1 MDWKTQKVLVAGS
14 GKSGIGA
21 TDLLKKVGAEVIIY
35 DGNDKLKEEDV
46 LNKLEN
52 KEDVK
57 VILGEL
63 EDSVIN
69 EIDMMVLSPGI
80 AIDAPFVLRVKEAG
94 VPIWGEIELAYV
106 IGKGKLA
113 AITGTNGKTTTTA
126 LVGEIMANY
135 YDKVDVVGNIGN
147 PYTTTAFDSTD
158 DTVTVAEISSFQ
170 LETIHT
176 FKPDVSAVLNITPD
190 HLNRHY
196 TMECYTDVKMSI
208 AKNQDSNQ
216 PIVLNYEDPILR
228 EYAGKLTNR
237 IIWFSSKQKVNPGV
251 YLEGKNIIYADGKK
265 ETFVTTT
272 EDTTLVGIHN
282 VENIMAAIIGSPTRY
297 IQGKGEMKNLCSYAD
312 KFGKNLF
319 ILTSA
324 SGRKRVEPAI
334 DEGNK
339 DSNLVYDVFNG
350 ECCMTE
356 INRIIKIV
364 EEAGSDV
371 IIGIGGGKIH
381 DTSKAVAY
389 YTKKPVIIVPTI
401 ASTDAPCSALSV
413 IYTDEGVFEKYLFL
427 PSSPDMVM
435 VDTDIVCKA
444 PVRLLISGMGDALAT
459 YFEARACKRSD
470 ASNCVGGKC
479 TLAAMNLAQL
489 CYDTLMENGV
499 QAMIAA
505 KEGICTKAVENVIE
519 ANTYLSG
526 IGFESGGLAGAH
538 AIHNGFTAIP
548 ETHKMYHGEKVA
560 FGTLVQL
567 VLEDAGE
574 DEIMEVIDFCSE
586 IGLPVTLKGLGI
598 EEVKPEQ
605 IMEVARLACAPDD
618 TMGNMPFDVEP
629 EDL

>member
-21 TDLLKKVGAEVIIY
+21 TNLLKKVGAEVIIY

-80 AIDAPFVLRVKEAG
+80 AIDAPFVLRVKESG

-147 PYTTTAFDSTD
+147 PYTTTAFESTD

-282 VENIMAAIIGSPTRY
+282 VENIMAAIDISINMDVPVDIIRETIR
-297 IQGKGEMKNLCSYAD
+297 
-312 KFGKNLF
+312 KFKAVPHR
-319 ILTSA
+319 IEY
-324 SGRKRVEPAI
+324 VE
-334 DEGNK
+334 
-339 DSNLVYDVFNG
+339 
-350 ECCMTE
+350 T
-356 INRIIKIV
+356 IN
-364 EEAGSDV
+364 DV
-371 IIGIGGGKIH
+371 IYYN
-381 DTSKAVAY
+381 DSKGTNTDASIKA
-389 YTKKPVIIVPTI
+389 IEAMSRPTI
-401 ASTDAPCSALSV
+401 LIAGGYDKKVSFDDWAEAFGDKVKCLVLLGQTAEQIADTVKKHGFTNIIFTESLKEAV
-413 IYTDEGVFEKYLFL
+413 DECAKNAK
-427 PSSPDMVM
+427 P
-435 VDTDIVCKA
+435 
-444 PVRLLISGMGDALAT
+444 GDAVL
-459 YFEARACKRSD
+459 
-470 ASNCVGGKC
+470 
-479 TLAAMNLAQL
+479 
-489 CYDTLMENGV
+489 
-499 QAMIAA
+499 
-505 KEGICTKAVENVIE
+505 
-519 ANTYLSG
+519 LS
-526 IGFESGGLAGAH
+526 
-538 AIHNGFTAIP
+538 P
-548 ETHKMYHGEKVA
+548 
-560 FGTLVQL
+560 
-567 VLEDAGE
+567 
-574 DEIMEVIDFCSE
+574 
-586 IGLPVTLKGLGI
+586 
-598 EEVKPEQ
+598 
-605 IMEVARLACAPDD
+605 ACASWG
-618 TMGNMPFDVEP
+618 MFDNYEQRGDMFKEYVRAMCEK
-629 EDL
+629 

>member
-21 TDLLKKVGAEVIIY
+21 TNLLKKVGAEVIIY

-176 FKPDVSAVLNITPD
+176 FKPDISAVLNITPD

-251 YLEGKNIIYADGKK
+251 YLEGNRIEYVETINDVIYYNDSKGTNTDASIKAIEAMSRPTILIAGGYDKKVSFDDWAEAFGDKVKCLVLLGQTAEQIADTVKKHGFTNIIFTESLK
-265 ETFVTTT
+265 EAVD
-272 EDTTLVGIHN
+272 EC
-282 VENIMAAIIGSPTRY
+282 A
-297 IQGKGEMKNLCSYAD
+297 KNA
-312 KFGKNLF
+312 
-319 ILTSA
+319 
-324 SGRKRVEPAI
+324 
-334 DEGNK
+334 
-339 DSNLVYDVFNG
+339 
-350 ECCMTE
+350 
-356 INRIIKIV
+356 
-364 EEAGSDV
+364 
-371 IIGIGGGKIH
+371 
-381 DTSKAVAY
+381 
-389 YTKKPVIIVPTI
+389 KP
-401 ASTDAPCSALSV
+401 
-413 IYTDEGVFEKYLFL
+413 
-427 PSSPDMVM
+427 
-435 VDTDIVCKA
+435 
-444 PVRLLISGMGDALAT
+444 GDAVL
-459 YFEARACKRSD
+459 
-470 ASNCVGGKC
+470 
-479 TLAAMNLAQL
+479 
-489 CYDTLMENGV
+489 
-499 QAMIAA
+499 
-505 KEGICTKAVENVIE
+505 
-519 ANTYLSG
+519 LS
-526 IGFESGGLAGAH
+526 
-538 AIHNGFTAIP
+538 P
-548 ETHKMYHGEKVA
+548 
-560 FGTLVQL
+560 
-567 VLEDAGE
+567 
-574 DEIMEVIDFCSE
+574 
-586 IGLPVTLKGLGI
+586 
-598 EEVKPEQ
+598 
-605 IMEVARLACAPDD
+605 ACASWG
-618 TMGNMPFDVEP
+618 MFDNYEQRGDMFKEYVRAMCEK
-629 EDL
+629 

>member
-69 EIDMMVLSPGI
+69 EIDIMVLSPGI

-282 VENIMAAIIGSPTRY
+282 VENIMAAIAISINMDVPVDIIRETIR
-297 IQGKGEMKNLCSYAD
+297 
-312 KFGKNLF
+312 KFKAVPHR
-319 ILTSA
+319 IEY
-324 SGRKRVEPAI
+324 VE
-334 DEGNK
+334 
-339 DSNLVYDVFNG
+339 
-350 ECCMTE
+350 T
-356 INRIIKIV
+356 IN
-364 EEAGSDV
+364 DV
-371 IIGIGGGKIH
+371 IYYN
-381 DTSKAVAY
+381 DSKG
-389 YTKKPVIIVPTI
+389 TN
-401 ASTDAPCSALSV
+401 TDASIKAIEAMSRPTTLIAGGYDKKVSFDDWAEAFGDKVKCLVLLGQTAEQIADTVKKHGFTNIIFTESLKEAV
-413 IYTDEGVFEKYLFL
+413 DECAKNAK
-427 PSSPDMVM
+427 P
-435 VDTDIVCKA
+435 
-444 PVRLLISGMGDALAT
+444 GDAVL
-459 YFEARACKRSD
+459 
-470 ASNCVGGKC
+470 
-479 TLAAMNLAQL
+479 
-489 CYDTLMENGV
+489 
-499 QAMIAA
+499 
-505 KEGICTKAVENVIE
+505 
-519 ANTYLSG
+519 LS
-526 IGFESGGLAGAH
+526 
-538 AIHNGFTAIP
+538 P
-548 ETHKMYHGEKVA
+548 
-560 FGTLVQL
+560 
-567 VLEDAGE
+567 
-574 DEIMEVIDFCSE
+574 
-586 IGLPVTLKGLGI
+586 
-598 EEVKPEQ
+598 
-605 IMEVARLACAPDD
+605 ACASWG
-618 TMGNMPFDVEP
+618 MFDNYEQRGDMFKEYVRAMCEK
-629 EDL
+629 

>member
-113 AITGTNGKTTTTA
+113 AITGTNGKTNTTA

-282 VENIMAAIIGSPTRY
+282 VENIMAAIAISINMDVPVDIIRETIR
-297 IQGKGEMKNLCSYAD
+297 
-312 KFGKNLF
+312 KFKAVPHR
-319 ILTSA
+319 IEY
-324 SGRKRVEPAI
+324 VE
-334 DEGNK
+334 
-339 DSNLVYDVFNG
+339 
-350 ECCMTE
+350 T
-356 INRIIKIV
+356 IN
-364 EEAGSDV
+364 DV
-371 IIGIGGGKIH
+371 IYYN
-381 DTSKAVAY
+381 DSKGTNTDASIKA
-389 YTKKPVIIVPTI
+389 IEAMSRPTI
-401 ASTDAPCSALSV
+401 LIAGGYDKKVSFDDWAEAFGDKVKCLVLLGQTAEQIADTVKKHGFTNIIFTESLKEAV
-413 IYTDEGVFEKYLFL
+413 DECAKNAK
-427 PSSPDMVM
+427 P
-435 VDTDIVCKA
+435 
-444 PVRLLISGMGDALAT
+444 GDAVL
-459 YFEARACKRSD
+459 
-470 ASNCVGGKC
+470 
-479 TLAAMNLAQL
+479 
-489 CYDTLMENGV
+489 
-499 QAMIAA
+499 
-505 KEGICTKAVENVIE
+505 
-519 ANTYLSG
+519 LS
-526 IGFESGGLAGAH
+526 
-538 AIHNGFTAIP
+538 P
-548 ETHKMYHGEKVA
+548 
-560 FGTLVQL
+560 
-567 VLEDAGE
+567 
-574 DEIMEVIDFCSE
+574 
-586 IGLPVTLKGLGI
+586 
-598 EEVKPEQ
+598 
-605 IMEVARLACAPDD
+605 ACASWG
-618 TMGNMPFDVEP
+618 MFDNYEQRGDMFKEYVRAMCEK
-629 EDL
+629 